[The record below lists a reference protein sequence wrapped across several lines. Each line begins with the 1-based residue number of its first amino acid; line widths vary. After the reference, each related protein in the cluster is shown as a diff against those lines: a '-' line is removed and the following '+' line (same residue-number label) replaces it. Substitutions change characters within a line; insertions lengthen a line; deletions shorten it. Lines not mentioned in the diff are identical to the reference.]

1 MEATNGRYNNL
12 GSNIRSLRNA
22 YGQSLLDLALDIGVG
37 VSAISQYENGKRI
50 PERDILIKIAKHFKV
65 TENEL
70 LYGDYSNLKDL
81 TSAPVNNSAYDIA
94 TIDKMLPIL
103 HSEEA
108 EQNADFKK
116 AYELHLKLYEY
127 LMQNTIVDEAQVN
140 ACIAS
145 YKIASKSGVREA
157 TANILWWIMLFG
169 LVLSYINPRLIACI
183 ESLRGK
189 ETTMKEVIGAYL
201 YSPEDEEDESY
212 IEIQKERADF
222 IKENEVDLL
231 VNIALLKTSD
241 KYGPLGD
248 YYLALCYM
256 FSLRDNDMSQEM
268 NSTIGYEM
276 MRIYRMLGNP
286 YAQAFLSP
294 ISTETAE

>member
-1 MEATNGRYNNL
+1 VEANNGKCNNL
-12 GSNIRSLRNA
+12 GRNIRSLRNA

-81 TSAPVNNSAYDIA
+81 TSAPVNNKAYNIA
-94 TIDKMLPIL
+94 TIDKLLPIL

-108 EQNADFKK
+108 EKNGDFAK
-116 AYELHLKLYEY
+116 ACELHLQLYEH
-127 LMQNTIVDEAQVN
+127 LMQNAIVDEAQVD
-140 ACIAS
+140 ACITLYEA
-145 YKIASKSGVREA
+145 ASKSGVREA
-157 TANILWWIMLFG
+157 TANILWWMMLFG
-169 LVLSYINPRLIACI
+169 VVLSYINPRLIACI
-183 ESLRGK
+183 ETLRGK

-231 VNIALLKTSD
+231 LNIALLKNSE
-241 KYGPLGD
+241 KYSALGD
-248 YYLALCYM
+248 YYLALCYI
-256 FSLRDNDMSQEM
+256 FSLRNNDMSSEM
-268 NSTIGYEM
+268 NSSIGYEM
-276 MRIYRMLGNP
+276 MHIFRVLGNP